1 MSFSV
6 AAIGYFPSFR
16 IEPLETPE
24 NSLGPYFVLEL
35 STLDIYK

>member
-1 MSFSV
+1 MSFSI

-16 IEPLETPE
+16 IELPDTPE
-24 NSLGPYFVLEL
+24 NSLEPYIVLEL